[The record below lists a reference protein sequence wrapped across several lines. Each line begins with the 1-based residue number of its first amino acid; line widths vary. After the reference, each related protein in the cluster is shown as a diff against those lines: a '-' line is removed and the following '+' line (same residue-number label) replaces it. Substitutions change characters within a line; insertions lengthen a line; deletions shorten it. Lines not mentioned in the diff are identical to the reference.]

1 MTQGPPT
8 HISALLTRVGR
19 HRGHLILALVSIAI
33 CVAVMIGW
41 KLGLEAVVR
50 LTPTLSPMQFNTALA
65 LLLVGLGAVAGS
77 LRYRLVA
84 GLLAGLGAG
93 IAGLCL
99 VEIATGFSLA
109 LDELFHAHQ
118 FVEPG
123 AVPGRMSPNSALAI
137 LLMGLAVS
145 LPQIRVAGRPLPG
158 AAIAAFVCSAASVGA
173 IAASVI
179 GYLIGAAEVFGFV
192 PETRMGVL
200 TTIAATCLGVP
211 ICESMLVALLRR
223 RRLPIFGLLGGF
235 GLGLMIVLA
244 SADGAIREDA
254 RSARRAQLDL
264 ELGYVAR
271 QLSGTIADRIRVMEG
286 MARRWGRA
294 GGVSEDDWRADAL
307 RYATDHR
314 MIQAVS
320 RVGRDGILAW
330 VEPVAGNEQAVGL
343 DLFSFQDRRAAY
355 ERARDTGSTVA
366 TPVVDFVQGG
376 SGFVTMSPVYLP
388 GGEFDGVM
396 NAVFELSE
404 VIAAM
409 PVSPVLG
416 EVDLILSD
424 TTARMVMW
432 DEVEVMDGAFF
443 VGIGEDSAGVL
454 QPRQVIADLVLV
466 LGLICGGLALLASG
480 AFLRSMSR
488 NRQIAATNQ
497 ELEQANSELDSF
509 VYLAS
514 HDLKSPMR
522 GIRQLADWLEQD
534 MAENM
539 SNEARRYLEL
549 IHSRIGRLQDL
560 LDALLE
566 FSRIGRN
573 AIVLTT
579 VDVLEEVRRT
589 VALQDVSEAW
599 TLDISG
605 ERLEVRTDKNLLFV
619 IVANLVRNA
628 IKHHDGEAGHLQ
640 VSVARDV
647 DDWTLTVTD
656 DGPGI
661 PGPMQARVFEMFQT
675 LKSKDVVEGSGMG
688 LAIVS
693 KAATRLDGNVRVESD
708 PAETR
713 GSRFIVRFPLV
724 VREAH
729 APES

>member
-200 TTIAATCLGVP
+200 TTIAATCLAVP

-223 RRLPIFGLLGGF
+223 RRLPMFGLLGGF
-235 GLGLMIVLA
+235 GLALIIVLA
-244 SADGAIREDA
+244 SAHSAIRDDA
-254 RSARRAQLDL
+254 RNARRAQIEL

-271 QLSGTIADRIRVMEG
+271 QLSGTITDRILAVEG
-286 MARRWGRA
+286 MARRWARV
-294 GGVSEDDWRADAL
+294 GGLAEDEWRADAL
-307 RYATDHR
+307 RYATDHP

-320 RVGRDGILAW
+320 WAGTDGILTW

-343 DLFSFQDRRAAY
+343 DLFSFQDRRAVY
-355 ERARDTGSTVA
+355 ERVRDTGRTGA
-366 TPVVDFVQGG
+366 TPVLEFVQGG
-376 SGFVTMSPVYLP
+376 SGFVTMSPVYLQ

-404 VIAAM
+404 VVSAL
-409 PVSPVLG
+409 PVSPVLS
-416 EVDLILSD
+416 EVDLILAD

-432 DEVEVMDGAFF
+432 DQVQIMDGAFF
-443 VGIGEDSAGVL
+443 VGIGQDAVGVL
-454 QPRQVIADLVLV
+454 QPRQAIADLVLV
-466 LGLICGGLALLASG
+466 LGLISGGLALLASG
-480 AFLRSMSR
+480 AFLVSMSQ
-488 NRQIAATNQ
+488 NRQIAHTNR
-497 ELEQANSELDSF
+497 ELEQANAELDSF

-534 MAENM
+534 MAENL
-539 SNEARRYLEL
+539 SNDARRYLEL

-560 LDALLE
+560 LDALLD

-573 AIVLTT
+573 AMVLTT

-589 VALQDVSEAW
+589 VALQDLPEAW
-599 TLDISG
+599 TFEVNG
-605 ERLEVRTDKNLLFV
+605 ERLAARTDKNLLFV

-628 IKHHDGEAGHLQ
+628 VKHHDREVGHLQ
-640 VSVARDV
+640 LSVAGDV

-661 PGPMQARVFEMFQT
+661 PRQMQARVFEMFQT
-675 LKSKDVVEGSGMG
+675 LKAKDVVEGSGMG

-693 KAATRLDGNVRVESD
+693 KAVARLDGSVRVESD
-708 PAETR
+708 PTKRR
-713 GSRFIVRFPLV
+713 GSRFVVRFPLV

>member
-1 MTQGPPT
+1 MAQAAP
-8 HISALLTRVGR
+8 SLLSDLIIRAGR
-19 HRGHLILALVSIAI
+19 YRGHLVLALISLAI
-33 CVAVMIGW
+33 CVTVMIGW
-41 KLGLEAVVR
+41 KLGLETVVR
-50 LTPTLSPMQFNTALA
+50 LSPTLSPMQFNTALA
-65 LLLVGLGAVAGS
+65 LALVGLGTIAGS
-77 LRYRLVA
+77 LRYRMAA

-93 IAGLCL
+93 IAGISLL
-99 VEIATGFSLA
+99 ENVTGFDPG

-123 AVPGRMSPNSALAI
+123 AAPGRMSPNSALAI
-137 LLMGLAVS
+137 LLMGLAIS
-145 LPQIRVAGRPLPG
+145 LPQIRASHRPLPG
-158 AAIAAFVCSAASVGA
+158 AAIAGFVCSAAAIGA

-200 TTIAATCLGVP
+200 TTIAASCLGIP

-223 RRLPIFGLLGGF
+223 RRLPMVGLLGGF
-235 GLGLMIVLA
+235 GLALMIVLA
-244 SADGAIREDA
+244 SSNDAIRDDA
-254 RSARRAQLDL
+254 RNARRAQLEL

-271 QLSGTIADRIRVMEG
+271 QLSGTITDRILAVER
-286 MARRWGRA
+286 MARRWGRV
-294 GGVSEDDWRADAL
+294 GGLSEDEWRADAL
-307 RYATDHR
+307 RYAADHP

-320 RVGRDGILAW
+320 WVGTDGILAW

-343 DLFSFQDRRAAY
+343 DLFSFQDRRTVY
-355 ERARDTGSTVA
+355 ERARDSGRTVA

-376 SGFVTMSPVYLP
+376 SGFIAMSPVYLRS
-388 GGEFDGVM
+388 GEFDGVM
-396 NAVFELSE
+396 NAVFNLSE
-404 VIAAM
+404 VVSAM
-409 PVSPVLG
+409 PVSPVLS
-416 EVDLILSD
+416 EVDLILAD
-424 TTARMVMW
+424 TTAEMVMW
-432 DEVEVMDGAFF
+432 DQVQVMDGAFF
-443 VGIGEDSAGVL
+443 VGIGQDAAGVL
-454 QPRQVIADLVLV
+454 QPQQVIADLVLV
-466 LGLICGGLALLASG
+466 LGLISGGLALLASG
-480 AFLRSMSR
+480 AFLLSLSQ
-488 NRQIAATNQ
+488 NRQIAQANR

-534 MAENM
+534 MAENL
-539 SNEARRYLEL
+539 SNDARRYLGL

-573 AIVLTT
+573 AMVLTR
-579 VDVLEEVRRT
+579 VEVLEEARRI
-589 VALQDVSEAW
+589 VALQDLPETW

-605 ERLEVRTDKNLLFV
+605 DELSVETDKNLLFV

-628 IKHHDGEAGHLQ
+628 VKHHDREVGHLQ
-640 VSVARDV
+640 VSVTREI

-661 PGPMQARVFEMFQT
+661 PRQKHARVFEMFQT

-693 KAATRLDGNVRVESD
+693 KAVARLDGDVHVESD
-708 PAETR
+708 PATGR
-713 GSRFIVRFPLV
+713 GSRFIVQFPLV
-724 VREAH
+724 VGEAD
-729 APES
+729 ASQS